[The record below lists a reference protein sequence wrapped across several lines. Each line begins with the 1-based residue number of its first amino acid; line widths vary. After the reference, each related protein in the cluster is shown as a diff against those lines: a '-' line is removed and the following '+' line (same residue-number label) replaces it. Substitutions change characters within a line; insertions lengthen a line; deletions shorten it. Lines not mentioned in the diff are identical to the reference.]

1 MQMPL
6 RCPSPFRRTATRSPS
21 ATMKHRPTRPTTS
34 CSRSPRRATA
44 SLDCGSAL
52 CLGPGTDRERR
63 CPRPWGLRLSPGVQ
77 GWSTSAEQL
86 GPPILLPRC
95 VLLIAN
101 KASSSEQP
109 PWPHRGSRG
118 RRGAAASPARV
129 CVRAR
134 VCVQEPRSAAA
145 MGGAPCGGLDHFRF
159 GRGAAKM
166 ADPGGAS
173 LPSRCP
179 GRHLADGSSG
189 GARRGRE
196 QRADGPTGGAGQ
208 GGTGPDH
215 RGGRGSGWMGSVPLG
230 AAVPGDPSP
239 FPAVLMPRRG
249 FEKRG
254 RAENKSS
261 ARDTITQPILAPT
274 RKFMSGTRV
283 DEAAGCDPPAAA
295 APRAQPSPGAAVGS
309 GCSPSPAARS
319 GPRPGAAAA
328 PRAAAHGARRGES
341 CAA

>member
-63 CPRPWGLRLSPGVQ
+63 CPRPWGLRLSPDVQ

-134 VCVQEPRSAAA
+134 VCAGATERSSDGRCPLWRLRSLPVWAGRSQDGRPGGGVTSVALPRPPPRGRKFRRSAAGPGA
-145 MGGAPCGGLDHFRF
+145 TRRRPDRRCGTGRDWTGPPGREGEGRSYHGHRDMGGRRFR
-159 GRGAAKM
+159 AV
-166 ADPGGAS
+166 
-173 LPSRCP
+173 
-179 GRHLADGSSG
+179 
-189 GARRGRE
+189 
-196 QRADGPTGGAGQ
+196 
-208 GGTGPDH
+208 
-215 RGGRGSGWMGSVPLG
+215 VP
-230 AAVPGDPSP
+230 
-239 FPAVLMPRRG
+239 
-249 FEKRG
+249 
-254 RAENKSS
+254 
-261 ARDTITQPILAPT
+261 
-274 RKFMSGTRV
+274 
-283 DEAAGCDPPAAA
+283 
-295 APRAQPSPGAAVGS
+295 
-309 GCSPSPAARS
+309 
-319 GPRPGAAAA
+319 
-328 PRAAAHGARRGES
+328 
-341 CAA
+341 

>member
-1 MQMPL
+1 MGAAAVPSGVRSSQRDAARGAL
-6 RCPSPFRRTATRSPS
+6 RGGGGRAEAECCSRSASRSPS
-21 ATMKHRPTRPTTS
+21 VG
-34 CSRSPRRATA
+34 RAA
-44 SLDCGSAL
+44 PPPPPGVPLGLGVGEASAL
-52 CLGPGTDRERR
+52 WKQRE
-63 CPRPWGLRLSPGVQ
+63 L
-77 GWSTSAEQL
+77 
-86 GPPILLPRC
+86 
-95 VLLIAN
+95 
-101 KASSSEQP
+101 
-109 PWPHRGSRG
+109 
-118 RRGAAASPARV
+118 
-129 CVRAR
+129 
-134 VCVQEPRSAAA
+134 
-145 MGGAPCGGLDHFRF
+145 
-159 GRGAAKM
+159 
-166 ADPGGAS
+166 
-173 LPSRCP
+173 
-179 GRHLADGSSG
+179 
-189 GARRGRE
+189 RGRE
-196 QRADGPTGGAGQ
+196 GRGGRAVRGRPLCSAPRLLGQTRPSAFVRPFRGSGAERSRSGA
-208 GGTGPDH
+208 
-215 RGGRGSGWMGSVPLG
+215 GRGSGWMGSVPLG

>member
-145 MGGAPCGGLDHFRF
+145 MGGAPCGGLGHFRF

-215 RGGRGSGWMGSVPLG
+215 RGGRGKADRTTDTGTWGGGGSGRSCREV
-230 AAVPGDPSP
+230 
-239 FPAVLMPRRG
+239 
-249 FEKRG
+249 G
-254 RAENKSS
+254 RA
-261 ARDTITQPILAPT
+261 L
-274 RKFMSGTRV
+274 
-283 DEAAGCDPPAAA
+283 
-295 APRAQPSPGAAVGS
+295 
-309 GCSPSPAARS
+309 S
-319 GPRPGAAAA
+319 GPRGASLHAWARGA
-328 PRAAAHGARRGES
+328 PLGTAFSQSPSARSAQRAVSVSEPRERSRRPVLS
-341 CAA
+341 PRC

>member
-1 MQMPL
+1 MPSGVRSSQRDAARGAL
-6 RCPSPFRRTATRSPS
+6 RGGGGRAEAECCSRSASRSPS
-21 ATMKHRPTRPTTS
+21 VG
-34 CSRSPRRATA
+34 RAA
-44 SLDCGSAL
+44 PPPP
-52 CLGPGTDRERR
+52 PG
-63 CPRPWGLRLSPGVQ
+63 G
-77 GWSTSAEQL
+77 
-86 GPPILLPRC
+86 GPPW
-95 VLLIAN
+95 A
-101 KASSSEQP
+101 
-109 PWPHRGSRG
+109 G
-118 RRGAAASPARV
+118 
-129 CVRAR
+129 
-134 VCVQEPRSAAA
+134 
-145 MGGAPCGGLDHFRF
+145 CGGGLCSLEAARTS
-159 GRGAAKM
+159 GAGGPRG
-166 ADPGGAS
+166 
-173 LPSRCP
+173 
-179 GRHLADGSSG
+179 SG
-189 GARRGRE
+189 GA
-196 QRADGPTGGAGQ
+196 GPASVLGTAAPGPDSAVRLCAPVSGLR
-208 GGTGPDH
+208 GGTEPERS
-215 RGGRGSGWMGSVPLG
+215 RGGSGWMGSVPLG